1 MMGILGSRSANELI
15 TNILSFLLYVLILTF
30 LLRYLWNGALVKH
43 ISILR
48 PVNTLLET
56 FLLAIGLS
64 LFKM

>member
-1 MMGILGSRSANELI
+1 MMGILGSRNTKDLI
-15 TNILSFLLYVLILTF
+15 SNILVFLLYILVLTF
-30 LLRYLWNGALVKH
+30 ILRYLWNGTLVKH

-56 FLLAIGLS
+56 FLLAIGLA

>member
-1 MMGILGSRSANELI
+1 MMGILGSRNSKDLI
-15 TNILSFLLYVLILTF
+15 TNILTFLLYVLILTF

-64 LFKM
+64 LLKM